1 MSISNPDSEI
11 IELCQ
16 IPILKLTK
24 LSCCFTLYSHQQIYD
39 YFFGQYEPLSFMLA
53 SILQIRR
60 EVSGTKGSL
69 CQCMSYHYKLYLFI
83 FQNIT
88 L

>member
-1 MSISNPDSEI
+1 
-11 IELCQ
+11 L
-16 IPILKLTK
+16 LFYAL
-24 LSCCFTLYSHQQIYD
+24 FHQQIYD

>member
-24 LSCCFTLYSHQQIYD
+24 LSCFTLYSHQQIYD
-39 YFFGQYEPLSFMLA
+39 YFFGQYELLSFLLA

-60 EVSGTKGSL
+60 EVSGSKGSL
-69 CQCMSYHYKLYLFI
+69 CQCMSYHYKYLFI